1 MKNENRLVIEKSYAI
16 RPESNGMTVY
26 DKKKHKFFFFEGL
39 TTEDVHREVPALDCA
54 GFTAFMKVHEDR
66 MTVNIRTDRP
76 LYIGWQLSAECNL
89 DCIYCFA
96 DTTLH
101 QGNTTDIAD
110 VAKSILALEPVCVGL
125 SGGEPT
131 LNRKLPEI
139 MELFKG
145 RADCILNTNGT
156 TPLLQHLV
164 PQLKET
170 GTLVRISIDS
180 TSNSVQN
187 ALRPV
192 KGNRALDFDQMRLIR
207 KSVEMLLDADVPLEI
222 HTVVSTRNM
231 NNLEQT
237 AEDLIAMG
245 VRRWHLYRMDP
256 SPKCADIYESIRVD
270 HEEIAVCHQKLL
282 EKYGS
287 KLDITAATD
296 VRAGSR
302 ERAILLIDSNG
313 RFMVKGKNQA
323 VIYVGRDPKAPT
335 KEELVETMDFEVHKR
350 CYYMNYVYQA
360 CTEKTAST
368 R

>member
-1 MKNENRLVIEKSYAI
+1 MKNESRLVIEKSYAI

-39 TTEDVHREVPALDCA
+39 TAEDVHREVPALDCA
-54 GFTAFMKVHEDR
+54 GFTAFMKAHEDC

-110 VAKSILALEPVCVGL
+110 VAKSILALEPACVGL

-131 LNRKLPEI
+131 LNHKLPEI
-139 MELFKG
+139 MELFKD

-156 TPLLQHLV
+156 TPLLQHIV

-180 TSNSVQN
+180 TINSVQN

-192 KGNRALDFDQMRLIR
+192 KGHRALDFDQMRLIR
-207 KSVEMLLDADVPLEI
+207 RSVL
-222 HTVVSTRNM
+222 
-231 NNLEQT
+231 T
-237 AEDLIAMG
+237 A
-245 VRRWHLYRMDP
+245 
-256 SPKCADIYESIRVD
+256 
-270 HEEIAVCHQKLL
+270 
-282 EKYGS
+282 
-287 KLDITAATD
+287 
-296 VRAGSR
+296 
-302 ERAILLIDSNG
+302 
-313 RFMVKGKNQA
+313 QA
-323 VIYVGRDPKAPT
+323 
-335 KEELVETMDFEVHKR
+335 
-350 CYYMNYVYQA
+350 
-360 CTEKTAST
+360 
-368 R
+368 